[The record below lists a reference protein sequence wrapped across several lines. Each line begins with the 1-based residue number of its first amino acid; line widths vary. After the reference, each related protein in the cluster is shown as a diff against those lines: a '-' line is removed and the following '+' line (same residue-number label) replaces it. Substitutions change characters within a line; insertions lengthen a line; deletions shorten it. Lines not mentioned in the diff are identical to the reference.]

1 MHPILIEIKQ
11 ERPGFDHFIGS
22 WVYPGELKIVV
33 DVGPANSVNHLIAS
47 LRAMGIDRVDYILLT
62 HIHIDHAGGLAD
74 FLDHFPSA
82 RVICHNNGIRH
93 LFDPSR
99 LWAGSRKAL
108 GDVAETY
115 GPIKP
120 VKQEKL
126 IPHTEANIKDLE
138 IIETPGHAPHHI
150 SFHYKGNLFAGEA
163 GGNYFTI
170 HDREY
175 LRPAT
180 PPIFFFKDCLKSI
193 EQLMALED
201 QTIYYAHFGSAVA
214 SKQFLKRFR
223 DQLQRWKEIIS
234 KEIDTDS
241 SQLITRCVDRL
252 LEEDPELSAFEFMGP
267 DTQERER
274 FFIAN
279 SIRGYV
285 GYLGNNQ

>member
-1 MHPILIEIKQ
+1 
-11 ERPGFDHFIGS
+11 
-22 WVYPGELKIVV
+22 
-33 DVGPANSVNHLIAS
+33 VGPANSVNRLIAS
-47 LRAMGIDRVDYILLT
+47 LMAMGMDRVDFILLT

-82 RVICHNNGIRH
+82 RVICHNKGTSH
-93 LFDPSR
+93 LIDPSR

-108 GDVAETY
+108 GEIAEAY

-150 SFHYKGNLFAGEA
+150 SFHYKGKLFAGEA
-163 GGNYFTI
+163 AGNYFTVQ
-170 HDREY
+170 DQEY

-180 PPIFFFKDCLKSI
+180 PPIFFLEDCLKSI

-214 SKQFLKRFR
+214 SKQFLNRFR
-223 DQLQRWKEIIS
+223 DQLLRWKEIIS
-234 KEIDTDS
+234 KEIYTDS
-241 SQLITRCVDRL
+241 PQLIIRCVDRL
-252 LEEDPELSAFEFMGP
+252 LEKDPELNAFESMDP

-285 GYLGNNQ
+285 GYLEIINKESHSAPRRTTQTPFCKR